1 MLRNLIGCFRGLGT
15 KKDRLVTVK
24 LKPLI
29 FVFDLLFFVFIYFF
43 YFLFIQIFSNVMLH
57 RLILS
62 LQVHCPN
69 DDTGCRWTGEV
80 SQFEVCC
87 IY

>member
-29 FVFDLLFFVFIYFF
+29 FVFELLFFVFIYLFF
-43 YFLFIQIFSNVMLH
+43 LLFIHSDF
-57 RLILS
+57 
-62 LQVHCPN
+62 
-69 DDTGCRWTGEV
+69 
-80 SQFEVCC
+80 F
-87 IY
+87 